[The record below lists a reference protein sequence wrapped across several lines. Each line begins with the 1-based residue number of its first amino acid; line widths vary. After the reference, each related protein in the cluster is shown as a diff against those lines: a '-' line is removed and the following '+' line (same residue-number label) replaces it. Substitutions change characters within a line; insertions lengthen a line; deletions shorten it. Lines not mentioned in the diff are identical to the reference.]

1 MAAGKRVWRPSVA
14 PADGSEAPLTT
25 GAKRRLRRERESSFL
40 EELMAKV
47 ENIQTH
53 VNDIAKR
60 VGNTDA
66 DAHDG
71 QLPDS
76 QCQSPGGI
84 IMPYWGDTVYYL
96 EIPRVQVVEKII
108 EVPKIVIR
116 ERDEE
121 TLVESGR
128 AESTS
133 DPNVVPLSPTERISS
148 TGEWEPIYGTLKVG
162 DTVRVKDTFTTW
174 KDALMRR
181 YSIGEEGIVQG
192 ISEMGL
198 AEIDFPFCGTSTL
211 KREFVDSSFFKHL
224 SVCRTRAQGG
234 SSSAPELSR
243 KNSSKGNT

>member
-1 MAAGKRVWRPSVA
+1 
-14 PADGSEAPLTT
+14 
-25 GAKRRLRRERESSFL
+25 
-40 EELMAKV
+40 MAKV

-66 DAHDG
+66 AAHDD
-71 QLPDS
+71 QLPES

-121 TLVESGR
+121 TVVESGR

-148 TGEWEPIYGTLKVG
+148 TGEWEPIDGTLKVG
-162 DTVRVKDTFTTW
+162 DTVRVKDNFI
-174 KDALMRR
+174 DFMRR
-181 YSIGEEGIVQG
+181 YSIGDEGIVQG
-192 ISEMGL
+192 ITEMGL

-224 SVCRTRAQGG
+224 SVRRTRAQGG
-234 SSSAPELSR
+234 ISSAPELSR
-243 KNSSKGNT
+243 KNKSKRNT